1 MMSKEEREA
10 KLVEER
16 RKKRKEILEK
26 YQDES
31 KPASS
36 VSTPADVTESSF
48 SLQKTDQPSTSNGH
62 GKGKEVSAADYDPSE
77 DRESDNLREEKKLGH
92 QHYENQSS
100 GDQKLERR
108 VERELEQGREEEDEW
123 EEIEVEDD
131 EDEVEDMFNLTDD
144 DGGGK
149 TEKKKK
155 IIRVRKGEKRDAA
168 GKKVSSNLSEFE
180 TLIKFP
186 ERKPIDLASNY

>member
-1 MMSKEEREA
+1 MSKEEREA

-26 YQDES
+26 HQDES

-100 GDQKLERR
+100 GDQKLERK
-108 VERELEQGREEEDEW
+108 VEKELEQGREEEDEW

-144 DGGGK
+144 DGGGRQRRRRRSS
-149 TEKKKK
+149 ESG
-155 IIRVRKGEKRDAA
+155 RERREMQLGRK
-168 GKKVSSNLSEFE
+168 
-180 TLIKFP
+180 
-186 ERKPIDLASNY
+186 